1 MSIALFREALAQ
13 EVSNLIEN
21 GCKPDSVYEYAF
33 HKAEGAA
40 FFAMLNGYDYH
51 TELTNLSRVFG
62 GLLAQEKHKARLVSE
77 LAIV

>member
-1 MSIALFREALAQ
+1 MSIALFRKALAQ

-21 GCKPDSVYEYAF
+21 GCNPDSVYEYAY

-51 TELTNLSRVFG
+51 SELTNLSMMFG
-62 GLLAQEKHKARLVSE
+62 RLLAQEKHKARLAPE